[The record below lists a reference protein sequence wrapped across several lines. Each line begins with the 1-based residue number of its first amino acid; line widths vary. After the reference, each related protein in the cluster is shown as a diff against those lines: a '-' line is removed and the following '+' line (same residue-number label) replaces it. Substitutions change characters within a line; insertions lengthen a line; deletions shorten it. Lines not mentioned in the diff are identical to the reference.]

1 MSLQMD
7 TLQLRSHPAMVIRAL
22 PVAAAAAAC
31 TSYDSSIGLQHGARN
46 RPTPLST
53 SFRCCRTALS
63 LCTTEFVEW
72 IQHQPS
78 RRNRAAGCPMAALTS
93 ERAVEEWTELE
104 SDVAYLTRSARLVQ
118 WYPGHIAKA
127 EKKLKQQLQ
136 LVDVV
141 VEIRDCRIPLATT
154 HPELDQWIGDKM
166 KVLVLNRE
174 DMVTTADKNAWAGYY
189 TSQGLTTILTDGLRG
204 SGVMKL
210 ERAAKSVARVINSK
224 RSAKGLLPRSVRAAV
239 VGYPNVGKSSV
250 INRLLKRSVCETAP
264 RPGVTRDLK
273 WTRIAEGL
281 DLMDAPGVLPMRI
294 QDQAAA
300 TRLAICN
307 DIGEASY
314 AVAGVAS
321 VLVEMLKRI
330 PALGPQVLTDRYK
343 ISAENLSGEEFLE
356 ALGQSMFQG
365 DVNQAALRV
374 LRDFRKG
381 RFGWAALERPPS
393 QKSAS

>member
-1 MSLQMD
+1 MASYVA
-7 TLQLRSHPAMVIRAL
+7 S
-22 PVAAAAAAC
+22 AAA
-31 TSYDSSIGLQHGARN
+31 SSIYISCDRSAATSQCAPAASTGSRSFSTEWRSGSSPTVGVEVFPPRRFTPRATRQTQRENGAGR
-46 RPTPLST
+46 
-53 SFRCCRTALS
+53 
-63 LCTTEFVEW
+63 VE
-72 IQHQPS
+72 
-78 RRNRAAGCPMAALTS
+78 AALMS
-93 ERAVEEWTELE
+93 EDATQVWTDLE

-127 EKKLKQQLQ
+127 EKALKEQLK

-141 VEIRDCRIPLATT
+141 VEVRDARIPMATT
-154 HPELDQWIGDKM
+154 HPEIDSWMGDK
-166 KVLVLNRE
+166 KKIVVLNRE
-174 DMVTTADKNAWAGYY
+174 DMVSKDDKNSWAGYY
-189 TSQGLTTILTDGLRG
+189 TSQGLTTLLTDGQRG
-204 SGVMKL
+204 AGIMKL
-210 ERAAKSVARVINSK
+210 GRVARSVAADINLK
-224 RSAKGLLPRSVRAAV
+224 RRNKGLLPRAVRCAV

-250 INRLLKRSVCETAP
+250 INRLLKRKVCETAP
-264 RPGVTRDLK
+264 RPGVTRDLR

-321 VLVEMLKRI
+321 VLVEILKKI
-330 PALGPQVLTDRYK
+330 PTAGSKVLTNRYNFDA
-343 ISAENLSGEEFLE
+343 SELSGEEFLE
-356 ALGQSMFQG
+356 QLGQVKFQG

-381 RFGWAALERPPS
+381 AFGWLALERPPS
-393 QKSAS
+393 VKEKNF